1 MVKVVLK
8 GTRKNKTSGYKE
20 GFIIGTLNAGIV
32 LREKGGV
39 FLVISDQ
46 ELSEELRITMNK
58 YFTKKNKDKRNEEA

>member
-20 GFIIGTLNAGIV
+20 GFIIGIMNAGVV

-39 FLVISDQ
+39 FIVIADQ
-46 ELSEELRITMNK
+46 ELSEELRITMDK
-58 YFTKKNKDKRNEEA
+58 YFTKKNREKWK